1 MHPGHVS
8 TRPHPLHH
16 NSDRLNVSMP
26 ASQPTNARPIN
37 AGTAVESGIDYPF
50 LGLGTA
56 SRSPVHCTKSCRRS
70 MALPYS
76 SSEYPT
82 SQNQPS

>member
-1 MHPGHVS
+1 MQRGHVS

-16 NSDRLNVSMP
+16 SSDRLNVSMP
-26 ASQPTNARPIN
+26 ASQPKNANPIN
-37 AGTAVESGIDYPF
+37 AGTAADSGMDYPF
-50 LGLGTA
+50 LGLGA
-56 SRSPVHCTKSCRRS
+56 ANRSPVRCTKSSRRS

-82 SQNQPS
+82 SQTQPS